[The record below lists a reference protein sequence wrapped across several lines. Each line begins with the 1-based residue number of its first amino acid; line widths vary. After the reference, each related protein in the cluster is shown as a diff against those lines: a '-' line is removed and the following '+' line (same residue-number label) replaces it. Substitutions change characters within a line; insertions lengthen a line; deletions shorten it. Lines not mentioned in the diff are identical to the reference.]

1 MTGQSRDDGD
11 QRPPRALVCVLT
23 FDNMLHFDRFDR
35 DEGIGSQMYITS
47 RFLEGGLDQRDSL
60 DQRDRIGVILN
71 YFLIFFV
78 C

>member
-23 FDNMLHFDRFDR
+23 FDNMLYFDRFDR